1 MNQIKFNSGNLFNN
15 SSILDISSSFLLFD
29 IGKGKKIEF
38 DTGKMRESKQ

>member
-29 IGKGKKIEF
+29 IGKKIEF
-38 DTGKMRESKQ
+38 DTGKMKESK